1 MPRLRAVPTR
11 WLVGIALAISTAAKI
26 WWACHSAGSID
37 AVLFFNFGKA
47 IGQGSLGQLY
57 EHEQLFN
64 HTPLIGLVMYGLCQ
78 VSRNDFVVF
87 SILLRGLSIAADIG
101 VVIALLRVAHRIG
114 KPSRWLLMF
123 FALSPVSIMI
133 SGFHGNVD
141 PIMVLFLVVAV
152 VAALDDNAV
161 WSGLLFGLAC
171 NIKVAPIVLLP
182 VFFLFWQARGRG
194 TPFGISSA
202 LVLLAGSAW
211 PLWHSPVAYVHHV
224 FGYGSFWGEWGITYW
239 LRMTGAAALQKVDF
253 RGLSQAQ
260 VAIMSALKLL
270 LAAGVVFIA
279 WRRRCVSAQGLF
291 VSLFAAW
298 TVIFIFAPGVG
309 VQYMVW
315 AAPFAL
321 FISPVWPVTLAVCSS
336 AFLFMFY
343 YSTSRGEL
351 PFVFSLPLEQ
361 HLPAWCP
368 WGNLPWLVFVGALI
382 VNWRPWLLLGGNRLR
397 QQNGPK
403 TSLVSDRIHE
413 ETAVLA

>member
-1 MPRLRAVPTR
+1 MRRLRAIPAG

-26 WWACHSAGSID
+26 WWACHSAGSVD

-47 IGQGSLGQLY
+47 IGQSSLRHLY

-64 HTPLIGLVMYGLCQ
+64 HTPLIGLIMQGLWRL
-78 VSRNDFVVF
+78 SRNDFVAF

-101 VVIALLRVAHRIG
+101 VVVTLLRVAHRIG
-114 KPSRWLLMF
+114 KPSPWLLVF

-141 PIMVLFLVVAV
+141 PIMVLFLVLAAV
-152 VAALDDNAV
+152 VALDDNAV

-194 TPFGISSA
+194 KPFGISCA
-202 LVLLAGSAW
+202 LVFLAGSAW
-211 PLWHSPVAYVHHV
+211 PLWQCPVAYVHNV
-224 FGYGSFWGEWGITYW
+224 FGYGSFWGVWGISYW

-270 LAAGVVFIA
+270 LAAGVVFVA
-279 WRRRCVSAQGLF
+279 WRRRFVSAQGLL

-298 TVIFIFAPGVG
+298 TVIFVFAPGIG
-309 VQYMVW
+309 VQYLIWV
-315 AAPFAL
+315 APFAL
-321 FISPVWPVTLAVCSS
+321 FISPVWPVTMTVCSS
-336 AFLFMFY
+336 VFLFMFY

-361 HLPAWCP
+361 HIPVWCQ
-368 WGNLPWLVFVGALI
+368 WGNLPWLVFVGVLI
-382 VNWRPWLLLGGNRLR
+382 VNWRPWLLLVGDRSG

-403 TSLVSDRIHE
+403 ASLASDRVE
-413 ETAVLA
+413 QEAAMLA